1 MKLFFQK
8 FFTHKK
14 GTATGISLA
23 FSAGILAVSLGTVAI
38 VGKTVE
44 TNKNVENSSVA
55 YFSAERGVE
64 YSLLDI
70 SGHFSGYELK
80 DNAKN
85 GQLETLDKEAKTKI
99 SIESRSGVGNDETEG
114 EDTIVVPSPGR
125 GNSVVNDGWNT
136 LPKGQEIT
144 IPLYID
150 NTAVE

>member
-1 MKLFFQK
+1 MKQFFQQ

-23 FSAGILAVSLGTVAI
+23 FSAGILAVSLGTVAV

-55 YFSAERGVE
+55 YFSAERGIE
-64 YSLLDI
+64 YSLLDL
-70 SGHFSGYELK
+70 SGHISGYELK
-80 DNAKN
+80 DGDAKGKFQTEN
-85 GQLETLDKEAKTKI
+85 KEAKTQI

-114 EDTIVVPSPGR
+114 VDTIVVPSPGR
-125 GNSVVNDGWNT
+125 GNSVVDDEWNT
-136 LPKGQEIT
+136 LPKGQGVT

-150 NTAVE
+150 NTAI